1 MTSFSVIVNASVLLN
16 FFMSLRICLEPIW
29 GFLRFIKT
37 LYHRH
42 LWSKSLVISGEWGI
56 APVCLCLR
64 RFSALIP
71 VTWRKVAN
79 SSYSSVI
86 SLSGGL
92 PVLVAWN
99 VSCRRSLIFAW
110 IFLAFMSF
118 LILELY
124 FLVILGSEVGRSVM
138 CIL

>member
-1 MTSFSVIVNASVLLN
+1 M
-16 FFMSLRICLEPIW
+16 
-29 GFLRFIKT
+29 
-37 LYHRH
+37 
-42 LWSKSLVISGEWGI
+42 

-71 VTWRKVAN
+71 VTWRKVVN

-86 SLSGGL
+86 SLLGGL
-92 PVLVAWN
+92 PVLVALN

-110 IFLAFMSF
+110 IFLAFVSF
-118 LILELY
+118 LMLELY